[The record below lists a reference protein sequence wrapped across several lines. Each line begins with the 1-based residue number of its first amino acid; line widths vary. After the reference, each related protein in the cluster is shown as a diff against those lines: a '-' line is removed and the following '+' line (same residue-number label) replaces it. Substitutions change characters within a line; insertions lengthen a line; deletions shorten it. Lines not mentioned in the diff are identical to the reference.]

1 MKDMKDLKN
10 KNIEK
15 KKLAEQDKLNQK
27 IGSTM
32 GQVATGFVAA
42 SAIYASL
49 DEQAEDDNVEMKEP
63 LLAEAVQMPD
73 ELALSDNDEMAD
85 KENEQ
90 VDEQNEEEIPADEK
104 GLFVAATLIDDD
116 VQQEQDAPFVMEAE
130 SITDDAFSVADNGE
144 NIMDQFLVGNDE
156 TATDAEMPQEEVSI
170 DEEISAEATITEE
183 NYSNEAV
190 EETSEIELEFEEY
203 EDGSIID
210 VNEVGA
216 EIALE
221 IDSEDES
228 QFEADVMSVAQDDEE
243 LELEFEEYE
252 DESLVNAVEVDS
264 EDEQQF
270 EADVMSVAQD
280 EEVELEFEEYV
291 DADDE
296 YDSVSV
302 LFDEDEEN
310 TLLSYEDN
318 LEASRSGEDGIIDDD
333 SALSDFE
340 NNADVSSFM

>member
-1 MKDMKDLKN
+1 MKDLKN

-15 KKLAEQDKLNQK
+15 KKLAEQEKLNQK

-104 GLFVAATLIDDD
+104 GLFLAATLIDDD
-116 VQQEQDAPFVMEAE
+116 VHQEQDAPFVMEAE

-156 TATDAEMPQEEVSI
+156 TATDAEMSQEEVSI
-170 DEEISAEATITEE
+170 DEEISADAIVTEE

-203 EDGSIID
+203 EDDSLNN

-228 QFEADVMSVAQDDEE
+228 QIEADVMPVAQDEE

-252 DESLVNAVEVDS
+252 DESLVSAVEVDS

-270 EADVMSVAQD
+270 EADVMPVEQD
-280 EEVELEFEEYV
+280 EEMELEFEEYV

-310 TLLSYEDN
+310 TLLSYEDD
-318 LEASRSGEDGIIDDD
+318 LEASRSTEDGIIDDD